1 MLIWSR
7 IGQTCKLCFAGSLTV
22 LPYVRGPLAMVELT
36 NLYNDTNDEVFFL
49 SMTVNASIRNAAGS
63 GTHEPEEGSG
73 LDTVCNGS
81 CGSFTWCFA
90 LSTSHE

>member
-49 SMTVNASIRNAAGS
+49 SMTSIRNSTGP
-63 GTHEPEEGSG
+63 GKYEPEEGSG

-81 CGSFTWCFA
+81 CGSFTGCFA